1 MWPMTTLKIA
11 RVALQTKRLDTPRL
25 CEPVRDSLKKTLII
39 TWNILFNQS
48 INQIN
53 ESMCHATALAVTA
66 FPSLFDHLL

>member
-1 MWPMTTLKIA
+1 MTTLKIA

-48 INQIN
+48 INQSN
-53 ESMCHATALAVTA
+53 
-66 FPSLFDHLL
+66 